1 VSARDNILARIR
13 ANLGRPGPTS
23 EADLERVRA
32 VIAQHPTG
40 PRVEPGWPDDRAQ
53 FKEQAIA
60 MASTIDEVG
69 SLAEVP
75 AAAARFLAAGGLSQR
90 GVCWPELAPLDWTAA
105 GLEIEARPARGDDV
119 LGITGAFCA
128 VAETG
133 TLILASGPDTSAATS
148 LLPETHIAVV
158 SAARIVRDLEA
169 AWALLRR
176 ERGTFPRAVNCVSG
190 PSRTADIEQTL
201 VLGAHGPYRVHILLI
216 P

>member
-1 VSARDNILARIR
+1 MSARDNILARIR
-13 ANLGRPGPTS
+13 ANLGRSGPTAES
-23 EADLERVRA
+23 DLERVRA
-32 VIAQHPTG
+32 VIARHPTG
-40 PRVEPGWPDDRAQ
+40 PRVVPGWPDDLAQ
-53 FKEQAIA
+53 FKAQALA
-60 MASTIDEVG
+60 MSSTLDEIG
-69 SLAEVP
+69 SAGEVP
-75 AAAARFLAAGGLSQR
+75 AAAARFLSAGGLAMR
-90 GVCWPELAPLDWTAA
+90 GVCWPEFAALDWAAA
-105 GLEIEARPARGDDV
+105 GLSIEARPARGDDV

-133 TLILASGPDTSAATS
+133 TLILASGPHTAAATS

-169 AWALLRR
+169 AWALLRQ
-176 ERGTFPRAVNCVSG
+176 ERGAFPRAVNCVSG